1 MKPARAA
8 LTAVAAVVGVLLAV
22 VVLSWTASIGPSG
35 VLNGGG
41 VAPNLGVTPTLSEPT
56 SFDTR
61 GVTSQE
67 DIVQQAPEGNPVVSA
82 VVLALVIGLG
92 LVVAY
97 LGYAAQRAWRED
109 REARRRARTEELD
122 VEFDVL
128 DAPPAVVQAL
138 VRDLQDD
145 AAEQERLLAEGSPRN
160 AVVACWHR
168 FEELAGAHGLR
179 RRSWETSSEF
189 TIRVLDLVGV
199 ESHAVTTLAELYR
212 EARFS
217 EHELGEPHR
226 ARALDAL
233 HRIHADLGAGRP
245 V

>member
-35 VLNGGG
+35 VFNGGG
-41 VAPNLGVTPTLSEPT
+41 VAPNLGVTPTLSASSE
-56 SFDTR
+56 SASS
-61 GVTSQE
+61 SQQE
-67 DIVQQAPEGNPVVSA
+67 QQPPPPPPEGNPVVGY
-82 VVLALVIGLG
+82 LAFALILGLG
-92 LVVAY
+92 LVVLY
-97 LGYAAQRAWRED
+97 LGHVAFRAWRED
-109 REARRRARTEELD
+109 REARRRVRREELD

-128 DAPPAVVQAL
+128 DAPPDVVRAL
-138 VRDLQDD
+138 VADVHDD

-168 FEELAGAHGLR
+168 FEQLAGRHGLR

-189 TIRVLDLVGV
+189 TIRVLDLVGA
-199 ESHAVTTLAELYR
+199 ESHAVLEFAELYR

-217 EHELGEPHR
+217 EHEVGERQREQALGTLR
-226 ARALDAL
+226 
-233 HRIHADLGAGRP
+233 RIHADLGVGRP
-245 V
+245 A